1 MWVNDVRYQKS
12 PGLSAR
18 RWLRLVGLRLGLV
31 AAMGLAGCAG
41 AQAPAQSAV
50 SDAADVADAVQDAP
64 APVAVT
70 PDQAAADPA
79 APAAP
84 APAAPSFEPYV
95 APVVPPAA
103 RQAVLDAY
111 EAIQKKRWSA
121 IGGFVQPAAADPV
134 LGIYPRY
141 WSLRQKLSD
150 RTTPVPQDEVMTF
163 LSDNPDAYLSDRV
176 KGDWILAAVR
186 AGDFAR
192 AERIG
197 SVVASNSRIRCA
209 QLLARHMTG
218 KHARSSEVLEVYEPN
233 SDCWDL
239 LDQVVAD
246 HVLSH
251 KERVR
256 LLRDTLEAGKD
267 ANSSRVAG
275 TVLDTQAM
283 VEYTALMKNPRKWLD
298 ARSQPRTPVE
308 IELATLALSRLA
320 RSDDRAEAAKYIED
334 HWARWIPK
342 EDLGWVWGQFGLVAA
357 LNVDPDAAKWYRKSG
372 FGPMTDY
379 NHAWEVRAELRE
391 AKINWKRVAGSIR
404 KMTSTQADE
413 PVWRYW
419 YGRALAAEGNQKAAI
434 KYYESI
440 STDLSFYGQLANEE
454 LGRGLYMPATPPA
467 VSAEQIAQVRGQ
479 AGLERAIAMF
489 DLGWRPEAVAEW
501 NFALRGMDDR
511 QLRAAAELARQAHV
525 YDRVVNTSL
534 KTRNEV
540 DFSQRF
546 IAPFEGQVA
555 AKAKLID
562 LDPAWIYGLI
572 RQESRFITDARS
584 RVGASGLMQ
593 LMPATARWVARK
605 IGMKDFKPGSV
616 NDFDTNTILGTN
628 YLNMVL
634 QDLNGSQLLA
644 TAGYNAGPGR
654 SKRWRSRLQA
664 PVEGAIFAETIP
676 FTETRLYV
684 KNVLSNAVYYAALF
698 SSQPQSLK
706 QRLGTIT
713 PVPGTTTALP

>member
-1 MWVNDVRYQKS
+1 MRVNALRYQKS
-12 PGLSAR
+12 PGFSAR
-18 RWLRLVGLRLGLV
+18 RWLRLSGLHLGVV
-31 AAMGLAGCAG
+31 AALGLAGCAG
-41 AQAPAQSAV
+41 AQAPAQS
-50 SDAADVADAVQDAP
+50 VADDEVKAQAATDG
-64 APVAVT
+64 VT
-70 PDQAAADPA
+70 VDQAGA
-79 APAAP
+79 AAP
-84 APAAPSFEPYV
+84 APAPIFKPYV

-103 RQAVLDAY
+103 RQAVIDAY
-111 EAIQKKRWSA
+111 EAVQKKRWSA
-121 IGGFVQPAAADPV
+121 LDDLARSAAADPV

-141 WSLRQKLSD
+141 WSLRQKLTD
-150 RTTPVPQDEVMTF
+150 RTQPVPQDEVMAF
-163 LSDNPDAYLSDRV
+163 LSDNTDAYLSDRI

-192 AERIG
+192 ANQIG
-197 SVVASNSRIRCA
+197 DIITTNSRVQCA

-218 KHARSSEVLEVYEPN
+218 KRARSFEVLDVYAPN
-233 SDCWDL
+233 SDCWDM

-246 HVLSH
+246 HVLSR
-251 KERVR
+251 KEQAR
-256 LLRDTLEAGKD
+256 LLRDTLETGKE
-267 ANSSRVAG
+267 AHSNRVAAA
-275 TVLDTQAM
+275 VLDAREM
-283 VEYTALMKNPRKWLD
+283 VDYAALMKNPRKWLD
-298 ARSQPRTPVE
+298 TRSQPRMPVE
-308 IELATLALSRLA
+308 FELATLALSRLA
-320 RSDDRAEAAKYIED
+320 RTDDRAAAAKYIQD
-334 HWARWIPK
+334 HWVRWMPK
-342 EDLGWVWGQFGLVAA
+342 ANLEWVWGQFGLVAA
-357 LNVDPDAAKWYRKSG
+357 LNVEPDAAQWYRKSG
-372 FGPMTDY
+372 FVPMTDY

-391 AKINWKRVAGSIR
+391 AKIDWRRVAAAIR
-404 KMTSTQADE
+404 KMTALQADE

-419 YGRALAAEGNQKAAI
+419 YGRALAAEGNKKAAI
-434 KYYESI
+434 QYYESI
-440 STDLSFYGQLANEE
+440 STDLNFYGQLANEE
-454 LGRGLYMPATPPA
+454 LGRGLYLPAEPPA
-467 VSAEQIAQVRGQ
+467 VSAEQIAQARGHP
-479 AGLERAIAMF
+479 GLERAIAMF
-489 DLGWRPEAVAEW
+489 DLGWRREAVPEW

-511 QLRAAAELARQAHV
+511 QLRAAAELARQEHV

-534 KTRNEV
+534 QTRNEI

-555 AKAKLID
+555 AKARLID

-634 QDLNGSQLLA
+634 RDLNDSQLLA

-654 SKRWRSRLQA
+654 PKRWRSRLQA

-684 KNVLSNAVYYAALF
+684 KNVLSNAVYYAAMF

-706 QRLGTIT
+706 ERLGTVA
-713 PVPGTTTALP
+713 PMSGTSTALP

>member
-1 MWVNDVRYQKS
+1 MWVNGVRYQKS
-12 PGLSAR
+12 PGFSPR
-18 RWLRLVGLRLGLV
+18 GWLRLGGLHLGLL
-31 AAMGLAGCAG
+31 AALGLAGCAG
-41 AQAPAQSAV
+41 AQAPARPTVAGGPATVAAPGPVVVANQASA
-50 SDAADVADAVQDAP
+50 ALP
-64 APVAVT
+64 APK
-70 PDQAAADPA
+70 
-79 APAAP
+79 
-84 APAAPSFEPYV
+84 PYV
-95 APVVPPAA
+95 APVVPFAA
-103 RQAVLDAY
+103 RQAVVDAY
-111 EAIQKKRWSA
+111 EAVRKKRWSVLEGLVPA
-121 IGGFVQPAAADPV
+121 AAADPV
-134 LGIYPRY
+134 LGLYPRY

-150 RTTPVPQDEVMTF
+150 RTMPVPQDEVMRF
-163 LSDNPDAYLSDRV
+163 LSGHPDAYLSDRI
-176 KGDWILAAVR
+176 KGDWILAAAR

-192 AERIG
+192 VERIG
-197 SVVASNSRIRCA
+197 AVVTSNSRIRCA

-218 KHARSSEVLEVYEPN
+218 KRARSSEVLEVYEPN

-251 KERVR
+251 KEQVR
-256 LLRDTLEAGKD
+256 LLRDTLETGKD
-267 ANSSRVAG
+267 AHSRRVAG
-275 TVLDTQAM
+275 TVLDTRAM
-283 VEYTALMKNPRKWLD
+283 VEYAALMKDPRKWLGT
-298 ARSQPRTPVE
+298 RGQPRTPAE

-320 RSDDRAEAAKYIED
+320 RSDDRVEAAKYIED
-334 HWARWIPK
+334 HWARWMPK
-342 EDLGWVWGQFGLVAA
+342 ADLEWVWGQFGLVAA

-391 AKINWKRVAGSIR
+391 ANIDWKRVAAAIR
-404 KMTSTQADE
+404 KMTSVQADE

-419 YGRALAAEGNQKAAI
+419 YGRALTAEGNQKAAI
-434 KYYESI
+434 QYYESI

-454 LGRGLYMPATPPA
+454 LGRALYIPATPPA
-467 VSAEQIAQVRGQ
+467 VSAEQLAQAR
-479 AGLERAIAMF
+479 AHPGLERAIAMF

-534 KTRNEV
+534 QTRNEV

-584 RVGASGLMQ
+584 HVGASGLMQ

-605 IGMKDFKPGSV
+605 IGMKNFTPGSV

-628 YLNMVL
+628 YLSMVL

-654 SKRWRSRLQA
+654 PKRWRARLQA

-698 SSQPQSLK
+698 ASQPQSLK
-706 QRLGTIT
+706 QRLGTVT
-713 PVPGTTTALP
+713 PVPGTASALP

>member
-1 MWVNDVRYQKS
+1 MRVNGLRYQKS
-12 PGLSAR
+12 PRFSPV
-18 RWLRLVGLRLGLV
+18 RWLRQSSLHLGVVAALGLT
-31 AAMGLAGCAG
+31 GCAG
-41 AQAPAQSAV
+41 AQAPTNDDAQV
-50 SDAADVADAVQDAP
+50 EAAPDEVAIK
-64 APVAVT
+64 
-70 PDQAAADPA
+70 QAAV
-79 APAAP
+79 APTAVAP
-84 APAAPSFEPYV
+84 ITKPYI

-103 RQAVLDAY
+103 RQAVVDAY
-111 EAIQKKRWSA
+111 DAVQKKRWSVLD
-121 IGGFVQPAAADPV
+121 GLVQTAAADPV

-150 RTTPVPQDEVMTF
+150 RTQPVPQDEVMTF
-163 LSDNPDAYLSDRV
+163 LTNNADAYLSDRI

-192 AERIG
+192 VERIG
-197 SVVASNSRIRCA
+197 EVIASNSRIECA

-218 KHARSSEVLEVYEPN
+218 KRARSSEVLAVYKPN
-233 SDCWDL
+233 SDCWDM

-246 HVLSH
+246 HILSH
-251 KERVR
+251 KEQVS
-256 LLRDTLEAGKD
+256 LLRDTLETGKESVS
-267 ANSSRVAG
+267 NRVAAV
-275 TVLDTQAM
+275 VLDTQGM
-283 VEYTALMKNPRKWLD
+283 VHYSALMKNPRKWLD
-298 ARSQPRTPVE
+298 ARSQPRTPAE
-308 IELATLALSRLA
+308 FELAALALSRLA
-320 RSDDRAEAAKYIED
+320 RTDDRAAAAKYVQD
-334 HWARWIPK
+334 HWVKWMPK
-342 EDLGWVWGQFGLVAA
+342 ADMEWVWGQFGLVAA
-357 LNVDPDAAKWYRKSG
+357 LNVEPDAAQWYRKSG
-372 FGPMTDY
+372 FIPMTDY

-391 AKINWKRVAGSIR
+391 AKIDWKRVAGAIR
-404 KMTSTQADE
+404 KMTALQADE

-419 YGRALAAEGNQKAAI
+419 YGRALAAEGNKKAATQ
-434 KYYESI
+434 YYESI
-440 STDLSFYGQLANEE
+440 AADLSFYGQLANEE
-454 LGRGLYMPATPPA
+454 LGRGLYMPPQPPA
-467 VSAEQIAQVRGQ
+467 VSAEQIEQARRN
-479 AGLERAIAMF
+479 AGLERAIALF
-489 DLGWRPEAVAEW
+489 DQGWRREAVPEW
-501 NFALRGMDDR
+501 NFALRGMNDQ
-511 QLRAAAELARQAHV
+511 QLRAAAEFARQEHV

-534 KTRNEV
+534 QTRNEV

-562 LDPAWIYGLI
+562 LDPAWVYGLI

-605 IGMKDFKPGSV
+605 IGMKDFKPSSV

-628 YLNMVL
+628 YLSMVL

-706 QRLGTIT
+706 TRLGTVA
-713 PVPGTTTALP
+713 PMSGTSTALP

>member
-1 MWVNDVRYQKS
+1 MRVNALRYQKS
-12 PGLSAR
+12 PRFSPIS
-18 RWLRLVGLRLGLV
+18 WLRLSGLHLGV
-31 AAMGLAGCAG
+31 AAALGLAGCAG
-41 AQAPAQSAV
+41 AQAPSGDDAQAEATP
-50 SDAADVADAVQDAP
+50 DDVAI
-64 APVAVT
+64 
-70 PDQAAADPA
+70 DQAAV
-79 APAAP
+79 APTIP
-84 APAAPSFEPYV
+84 APIPKPYI

-103 RQAVLDAY
+103 RQAVVDAY
-111 EAIQKKRWSA
+111 DAVQKKRWGA
-121 IGGFVQPAAADPV
+121 LDGLVQTAAADPV

-150 RTTPVPQDEVMTF
+150 RTQPVPQDEVMAF
-163 LSDNPDAYLSDRV
+163 LAKNTDAYLSDRI

-192 AERIG
+192 VGRIG
-197 SVVASNSRIRCA
+197 EVVTSNSRIECA

-218 KHARSSEVLEVYEPN
+218 KRARSSEVLAVYKPN
-233 SDCWDL
+233 TDCWDM

-246 HVLSH
+246 HVLSR
-251 KERVR
+251 KEQAR
-256 LLRDTLEAGKD
+256 LLRDTLETGKE
-267 ANSSRVAG
+267 AYSNRVAAV
-275 TVLDTQAM
+275 VLDTQGM
-283 VEYTALMKNPRKWLD
+283 VDYAALMKNPRKWLD

-308 IELATLALSRLA
+308 FELATLALSRLA
-320 RSDDRAEAAKYIED
+320 RTDDRAAAAKYVQD
-334 HWARWIPK
+334 HWARWVPK
-342 EDLGWVWGQFGLVAA
+342 TDLEWVWGQFGLVAA
-357 LNVDPDAAKWYRKSG
+357 LNVEPDAAQWYRKSG
-372 FGPMTDY
+372 FVPMTDY

-391 AKINWKRVAGSIR
+391 AKIDWKRVSAAIR
-404 KMTSTQADE
+404 KMTALQADE

-419 YGRALAAEGNQKAAI
+419 YGRALAAEGNKKAAI
-434 KYYESI
+434 QYYESI

-454 LGRGLYMPATPPA
+454 LGRGLYMPAEPPA
-467 VSAEQIAQVRGQ
+467 VPAEQIAQTRGHV
-479 AGLERAIAMF
+479 GLMRAIALF
-489 DLGWRPEAVAEW
+489 DLGWRREAVPEW
-501 NFALRGMDDR
+501 NFALRGMSDQ
-511 QLRAAAELARQAHV
+511 QLRAAAELARQEHV

-534 KTRNEV
+534 QTRNEI

-562 LDPAWIYGLI
+562 LDPAWVYGLI

-605 IGMKDFKPGSV
+605 IGMKDFKPSSV

-628 YLNMVL
+628 YLSMVL
-634 QDLNGSQLLA
+634 QDLNDSQLLA

-706 QRLGTIT
+706 ERLGTIA
-713 PVPGTTTALP
+713 PVSGTSTALP